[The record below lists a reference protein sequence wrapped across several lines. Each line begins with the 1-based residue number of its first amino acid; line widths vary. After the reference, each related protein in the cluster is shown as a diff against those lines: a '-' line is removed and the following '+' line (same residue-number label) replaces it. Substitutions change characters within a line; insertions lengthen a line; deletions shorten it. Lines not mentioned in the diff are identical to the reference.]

1 MTYSSEVSC
10 HRTRGLGA
18 LLTLETALEHGVVA
32 QEGGL
37 RVPPLACWGSAPN
50 ATKMYRAYPLNGN
63 DCYSLRTGKWP
74 IDIVDLPKDGDFPV
88 RYLSLPEGSIVPLL
102 CHVDTFF

>member
-1 MTYSSEVSC
+1 MFRHLPAGDQHQMPPRC
-10 HRTRGLGA
+10 IGPTR
-18 LLTLETALEHGVVA
+18 
-32 QEGGL
+32 
-37 RVPPLACWGSAPN
+37 
-50 ATKMYRAYPLNGN
+50 NGN